1 MINSEHTKHLT
12 RKALH
17 REQHGHIKQSN
28 NPNTTKGQCGAQL
41 PLLQFQ
47 PRLHMLLCCYHV
59 MVAAG
64 VAVAMAAAV
73 GAGGVVVVV
82 AAAAAAA
89 DAAAARSRV
98 RLRFPTLNAKF
109 LNPKP

>member
-1 MINSEHTKHLT
+1 MNSEHTKHLI

-28 NPNTTKGQCGAQL
+28 DPNTTKGQCGAQL

-73 GAGGVVVVV
+73 GAGGEV
-82 AAAAAAA
+82 AAAAAA